1 MPRERRVDDSPDAAT
16 AGFDRLVEFVNF
28 ALALVIMAA
37 AWTLVVELLGWA
49 ERRTHGH
56 R

>member
-1 MPRERRVDDSPDAAT
+1 MDGSASAGS
-16 AGFDRLVEFVNF
+16 AGFDRLVEFVN
-28 ALALVIMAA
+28 LSVALVIMAA
-37 AWTLVVELLGWA
+37 AWTLVVELLAWA